1 MSLDD
6 RTSGRRFGA
15 KRYETQPYNAFE
27 AAAAGET
34 TYDDGSGDSEYNQA
48 GRDMLNQQPQTQPAP
63 QRQGRPGR
71 DSIFSQESLNRQG
84 NTSGTAP
91 FSKVFAETPLGDPN
105 EQARTRTGIDK
116 ASYDL
121 ETAGKELK
129 DVDFRLADITAQKT
143 ALRAQHNAR
152 RGTVAVNDLELSQE
166 SPVYTGL
173 KQEEKELKLSKQDLK
188 DIIREK
194 ESQITIGALRYGA
207 GGRKSKLVEEFQYD
221 VKSIKD
227 VNPMDKVAKVAQSAG
242 LIQAKT
248 KTKQTTG
255 TLTDPTFSNK
265 NVVVNEQSI
274 DRGNTFAKDVL
285 GFFGDSFT
293 QSFVPKAFA
302 AEGSAPQPDT
312 KTETIG
318 VDYLKHMKT
327 FASDV
332 SGGALRAAQDFL
344 DIGAVPTMLL
354 GPELDQKAKK
364 KDQRVVSSRGVNTTP
379 EIASKMMDADPM
391 MMFDKGFEYDT
402 GDRYKTD
409 YTKGFP
415 TIPGVKGTPHTR
427 GPSGNL
433 KHQSMT
439 TAYTSALFDIGQAA
453 ATGKG
458 HVSAGLKLR
467 MVNKEA
473 AKRGP
478 VATGSDITFG
488 LAGMILGGKGLHQG
502 LNKLLKGGLGN
513 MKKTQDTAKKGLD
526 TSRNFTYDTP
536 IYETRG
542 KLKGKRSGTLRNQG
556 FSLKSVGGENLGD
569 FYKKGTQ
576 KIVSD
581 TIRTKGKLGRFPGIA
596 KRSGFNKRLST
607 MGAVTAGAGAI
618 GISTNPQDA
627 YAFPV
632 GAGIKAGVHI
642 VSKTGRVGAKGRAG
656 PATQKQ
662 LRFIADLQQ
671 QGKIDPSIPLP
682 KTKGFASDILSD
694 AGYRL
699 PKGARRGQGR
709 KKKVV
714 QARRSQVALHY
725 LDMYKDSQTAT
736 GVSKRGLP

>member
-642 VSKTGRVGAKGRAG
+642 VSKTGMVGAKGRAG

>member
-478 VATGSDITFG
+478 VATGSDIALG
-488 LAGMILGGKGLHQG
+488 LAGMVVGGKGLHQG

>member
-1 MSLDD
+1 M
-6 RTSGRRFGA
+6 
-15 KRYETQPYNAFE
+15 
-27 AAAAGET
+27 
-34 TYDDGSGDSEYNQA
+34 
-48 GRDMLNQQPQTQPAP
+48 
-63 QRQGRPGR
+63 
-71 DSIFSQESLNRQG
+71 
-84 NTSGTAP
+84 
-91 FSKVFAETPLGDPN
+91 
-105 EQARTRTGIDK
+105 
-116 ASYDL
+116 
-121 ETAGKELK
+121 
-129 DVDFRLADITAQKT
+129 
-143 ALRAQHNAR
+143 
-152 RGTVAVNDLELSQE
+152 
-166 SPVYTGL
+166 
-173 KQEEKELKLSKQDLK
+173 
-188 DIIREK
+188 
-194 ESQITIGALRYGA
+194 
-207 GGRKSKLVEEFQYD
+207 
-221 VKSIKD
+221 
-227 VNPMDKVAKVAQSAG
+227 
-242 LIQAKT
+242 
-248 KTKQTTG
+248 
-255 TLTDPTFSNK
+255 
-265 NVVVNEQSI
+265 VVNEQSI

-478 VATGSDITFG
+478 VATGSDIALG
-488 LAGMILGGKGLHQG
+488 LAGMVVGGKGLHQG

-632 GAGIKAGVHI
+632 GAGIKAGVNI
-642 VSKTGRVGAKGRAG
+642 VSKAGKGSKAFA
-656 PATQKQ
+656 PPTKKQ
-662 LRFIADLQQ
+662 LKYLADLGVHPNQ
-671 QGKIDPSIPLP
+671 IP
-682 KTKGFASDILSD
+682 KTKIGASDLLTDLTGKS
-694 AGYRL
+694 L
-699 PKGARRGQGR
+699 PPAARRGRGR
-709 KKKVV
+709 KKKLV
-714 QARRSQVALHY
+714 QAKRTSTALGY
-725 LDMYKDSQTAT
+725 FDMYKDSKTAT
-736 GVSKRGLP
+736 GLSQGGFP

>member
-1 MSLDD
+1 MSLDG

-15 KRYETQPYNAFE
+15 RKYETQPYNSYE

-34 TYDDGSGDSEYNQA
+34 TYDDGTGDTEYNQA
-48 GRDMLNQQPQTQPAP
+48 GRQMLNEAPA
-63 QRQGRPGR
+63 RQGRPGR
-71 DSIFSQESLNRQG
+71 DSIFSQKSLERQG
-84 NTSGTAP
+84 NTSGGGVLPAAYAV
-91 FSKVFAETPLGDPN
+91 SQKSPLTDPN
-105 EQARTRTGIDK
+105 ERTKTIFGVEK
-116 ASYDL
+116 AEFDL
-121 ETAGKELK
+121 NSALQIKEG
-129 DVDFRLADITAQKT
+129 AHAEEMDIKSQKT
-143 ALRAQHNAR
+143 ALKAQYKAR
-152 RGTVAVNDLELSQE
+152 RGLPNPTDYEVAQDSPQYSGLLQREREIRMSIEDL
-166 SPVYTGL
+166 
-173 KQEEKELKLSKQDLK
+173 D
-188 DIIREK
+188 DIIKEK

-227 VNPMDKVAKVAQSAG
+227 VNPMDKVAKVAQSTG

-332 SGGALRAAQDFL
+332 SGSALRAAQDFL
-344 DIGAVPTMLL
+344 DIGALPTIMF
-354 GPELDQKAKK
+354 GAEYDKKAKK
-364 KDQRVVSSRGVNTTP
+364 KDQRVVSYSRGVNTTP
-379 EIASKMMDADPM
+379 DTMMKMLDADPM
-391 MMFDKGFEYDT
+391 MRFDEGEVIDKG
-402 GDRYKTD
+402 GRYQTD
-409 YTKGFP
+409 YTKGKGI
-415 TIPGVKGTPHTR
+415 TLPGITGTAQTR
-427 GPSGNL
+427 SQPIGYGGNL
-433 KHQSMT
+433 EDKSM
-439 TAYTSALFDIGQAA
+439 AYAYQDALFDIGTAA
-453 ATGKG
+453 VTGKG
-458 HVSAGLKLR
+458 HVSAGLKLH

-478 VATGSDITFG
+478 VATASDIGFG
-488 LAGMILGGKGLHQG
+488 LAGMVVGGKGLHKG

-526 TSRNFTYDTP
+526 TSRNFTYDTS

-542 KLKGKRSGTLRNQG
+542 KMKGKRTGTLRNVG
-556 FSLKSVGGENLGD
+556 YSLESIGGKTLGD

-632 GAGIKAGVHI
+632 GAGIKAGVNI
-642 VSKTGRVGAKGRAG
+642 VSKAGKGSKAFA
-656 PATQKQ
+656 PPTKKQ
-662 LRFIADLQQ
+662 LKYLADLGVHPNQ
-671 QGKIDPSIPLP
+671 IP
-682 KTKGFASDILSD
+682 KTKIGASDLLTDLTGKS
-694 AGYRL
+694 L
-699 PKGARRGQGR
+699 PPAARRGRGR
-709 KKKVV
+709 KKKLV
-714 QARRSQVALHY
+714 QAKRTPTALGWF
-725 LDMYKDSQTAT
+725 DMYKDSRTAT
-736 GVSKRGLP
+736 GLSQGGFP

>member
-1 MSLDD
+1 MSLDG

-15 KRYETQPYNAFE
+15 RKYEPSPFKSYE

-34 TYDDGSGDSEYNQA
+34 TYDDGSGDTEYNQA
-48 GRDMLNQQPQTQPAP
+48 GRQMLNEAPA
-63 QRQGRPGR
+63 RQGRPGR
-71 DSIFSQESLNRQG
+71 DSIFSQKSLERQG
-84 NTSGTAP
+84 NTSGGGVLPAAYAV
-91 FSKVFAETPLGDPN
+91 SQESPLTDPN
-105 EQARTRTGIDK
+105 ERTKTIFGVEK
-116 ASYDL
+116 AEFDL
-121 ETAGKELK
+121 NTALQVKQDAESEK
-129 DVDFRLADITAQKT
+129 MDIKSQKT
-143 ALRAQHNAR
+143 ALKAQYKAR
-152 RGTVAVNDLELSQE
+152 RGLPNPTDYEVAQE
-166 SPVYTGL
+166 SPQYSGL
-173 KQEEKELKLSKQDLK
+173 LQREKEIGMSIEDLD
-188 DIIREK
+188 DIIKEK
-194 ESQITIGALRYGA
+194 ESQITIGAMRYGA
-207 GGRKSKLVEEFQYD
+207 GGAGAKSKLVEEFQYD

-227 VNPMDKVAKVAQSAG
+227 VNPMDKISKAPEGQAG
-242 LIQAKT
+242 LIQAKQR
-248 KTKQTTG
+248 TKQTTG
-255 TLTDPTFSNK
+255 TLTDPTFSNQ

-415 TIPGVKGTPHTR
+415 TIHGVKGTPHTR

-542 KLKGKRSGTLRNQG
+542 KLKGKRTGTLRNKG
-556 FSLKSVGGENLGD
+556 FSLGSVGGENLGD

-632 GAGIKAGVHI
+632 GAGIKAGVNI
-642 VSKTGRVGAKGRAG
+642 VSKAGKGSKAFA
-656 PATQKQ
+656 PPTKKQ
-662 LRFIADLQQ
+662 LKYLADLGVHPNQ
-671 QGKIDPSIPLP
+671 IP
-682 KTKGFASDILSD
+682 KTKIGASDLLTDLTGKS
-694 AGYRL
+694 L
-699 PKGARRGQGR
+699 PPAARRGRGR
-709 KKKVV
+709 KKKLV
-714 QARRSQVALHY
+714 QAKRTSTALGY
-725 LDMYKDSQTAT
+725 FDMYKDSKTAT
-736 GVSKRGLP
+736 GLSQGGFP